1 MVWSPPLESDRTR
14 SSSDDPP
21 RVIVRTIRGMLWNS
35 GKDEDKRTHLQGL
48 RMLQNSKVFYIIYI
62 GDEKKIKK
70 KLKNI
75 WIYQKVAV
83 YLYSD
88 KGNKQTNKIIRL

>member
-1 MVWSPPLESDRTR
+1 MAASVVTPLESDRTR
-14 SSSDDPP
+14 SS
-21 RVIVRTIRGMLWNS
+21 RMILGMLLLLLWNS
-35 GKDEDKRTHLQGL
+35 GKGEEKRTHLQGF

-88 KGNKQTNKIIRL
+88 KGNKQIKL